1 MEKYP
6 TILELLES
14 GYGKDLAQ
22 TLLDSIQC
30 YGKAL
35 VADSV
40 CIAEHDGDNLYN
52 MVWLLKAI
60 LKDCC
65 GVNVE

>member
-6 TILELLES
+6 TILGVFES
-14 GYGKDLAQ
+14 GFGADLAQ
-22 TLLDSIQC
+22 ALLDSIQC

-35 VADSV
+35 VADGV
-40 CIAEHDGDNLYN
+40 CIAAHDSDNLYN

-65 GVNVE
+65 GVAVE

>member
-6 TILELLES
+6 TILEMLES
-14 GYGKDLAQ
+14 GYGTDLAQ

-30 YGKAL
+30 YGRAL
-35 VADSV
+35 VADGV
-40 CIAEHDGDNLYN
+40 CIATRDSDNLYN
-52 MVWLLKAI
+52 MVWLLKGI

-65 GVNVE
+65 GVDVA

>member
-1 MEKYP
+1 MEKYQ
-6 TILELLES
+6 TITGILED
-14 GYGKDLAQ
+14 GYGTDLAQ
-22 TLLDSIQC
+22 ALLDSIQC
-30 YGKAL
+30 YGRAL

-40 CIAEHDGDNLYN
+40 CIAAHDSDNLYN

-65 GVNVE
+65 GVDVA

>member
-6 TILELLES
+6 TILEVLEI
-14 GYGKDLAQ
+14 GYGTDLAQ
-22 TLLDSIQC
+22 ALLDSIQC

-35 VADSV
+35 VSDGV
-40 CIAEHDGDNLYN
+40 CISECDSSNLYN

-65 GVNVE
+65 RVDVK